1 MNEVL
6 SIKTQQILDVSPTFD
21 VVDTASQ
28 EKVGSLRRKGFKSIL
43 KDEWEIFD
51 ANGILIGLLQ
61 EDSALMATLRRF
73 LTNLIP
79 QNYDFLIGGQRVGD
93 FRQHFNPFVYRATMD
108 LSADTGRQLDRRL
121 ALAAGIL
128 LLAIEGRQD

>member
-1 MNEVL
+1 MGT
-6 SIKTQQILDVSPTFD
+6 I
-21 VVDTASQ
+21 
-28 EKVGSLRRKGFKSIL
+28 
-43 KDEWEIFD
+43 
-51 ANGILIGLLQ
+51 Q

-79 QNYDFLIGGQRVGD
+79 QNYDFLIGGQKVGD
-93 FRQHFNPFVYRATMD
+93 FRQHFNPFVYHATMD
-108 LSADTGRQLDRRL
+108 LSADQSRKLDRRL